1 VQEVAGSNPAGP
13 TIAMRMNETVLTSI
27 ALTGFSVA
35 FLHSAIPTHWLPFV
49 VAGRAQGWNHAKTL
63 GVTALAGTGHVLATA
78 LLGLLLTI
86 FGVAVSARI
95 GAWFPRIAGGLL
107 VALGL
112 FFIWRQLSGRAHSH
126 AHLFGTGDH
135 HHHHN
140 SHEQELREAVT
151 HMRTP
156 DISRSP
162 TSDRMTIASLFALLT
177 FSPCEGFLPIY
188 VTGIRFGWSGFALLT
203 FILSIATVAGML
215 FFTWLTLAGIRNLRL
230 GWLEQQER
238 GVMGSL
244 LLVVGLLV
252 MFFEK

>member
-1 VQEVAGSNPAGP
+1 
-13 TIAMRMNETVLTSI
+13 MNETVLTSI

-49 VAGRAQGWNHAKTL
+49 ATGRAQGWNPAKTL
-63 GVTALAGTGHVLATA
+63 AVTALAGTGHVLATA

-107 VALGL
+107 VMLGL
-112 FFIWRQLSGRAHSH
+112 FFIWRQLVGRGHSH
-126 AHLFGTGDH
+126 THLFARGEHHPHDEHDH
-135 HHHHN
+135 D
-140 SHEQELREAVT
+140 HEHDLKEAVR
-151 HMRTP
+151 HLRAP
-156 DISRSP
+156 DISRSR
-162 TSDRMTIASLFALLT
+162 TSDRVAITSLFALLT
-177 FSPCEGFLPIY
+177 LSPCEGFLPIY

-203 FILSIATVAGML
+203 LILSIATVAGML
-215 FFTWLTLAGIRNLRL
+215 FFTGLTLAGIGSLRL
-230 GWLEQQER
+230 RWLERHES

-244 LLVVGLLV
+244 LVLVGLLV